1 MVDNNEPNLLS
12 GGLGGNSPAEGS
24 AASAMGNSVV
34 NSRLSVDLT
43 MLKGLNE
50 ELTKLDG
57 NVKKIKDK
65 FKSLTKE
72 AKDLTT
78 QLNKAATA
86 MGKIG
91 GGTGSSGYM
100 DMSKGMPP
108 AATAPPPGTGG
119 GGSGISTEAADA
131 IAILSQLGIVPPG
144 IGAAAGAASGGTQKA
159 GGGNALQRITGSK
172 AFQALEM
179 AVQEIDNRV
188 DRNRQY
194 ALPAD
199 RLSVMLQQQ
208 YSMSQR
214 QVQSD
219 LRDPLRQYKLGYGGI
234 NELLAMQS
242 RTGLSARMQASSVE
256 SLRALSG
263 YSLGAG
269 DVTNYI
275 ESMASADTV
284 NRMFMMTGTSM
295 YGIGGQ
301 QKSAMQV
308 NQELIQRLGLN
319 NREIIQGGRQSGSV
333 LRQRLAMSGLDEGA
347 QDMLL
352 QYAESNIS
360 FKERGG
366 TGYYDPSNKTH
377 RNIMGIEG
385 NYATQEEETT
395 RTEVSREEQMYK
407 RQADNYAQME
417 KNLQA
422 TNKAL
427 EKFEDLLSGIIG
439 GRTSMRGNP
448 IAKMTQMLGMGLT
461 PFFPQIGIPLMAIG
475 GVLGDGGEGEGT
487 GRISAK
493 NPTNKRQTGGQQA
506 LLSQLKPLLR
516 EPLERLMSDRPGI
529 TIMKGGAYRSP
540 ETQEQLFK
548 SRYVKTDKKTN
559 TYYEG
564 SYWEK
569 KPGEPMTAP
578 PGLSYH
584 EIGLAA
590 DLSFASAEDV
600 QWLQRNAN
608 KYGLDEFSRHDE
620 PWHVQPKGIPA
631 SRRHYEEQGASQGT
645 DRSGVGRYIPG
656 TTGETREI
664 SPNGQTAGTMTS
676 GIELSAVISS
686 QLSIAESMASFANE
700 RQVIMFDSSPEGNYA
715 GFGGGVGGSSPSDVD
730 NGRGGGHGKTDEQRK
745 KYYRRLR
752 NKRGEN
758 RLSPGAVADKLR
770 GITVRG
776 RKLTTDEVNY
786 FTKIIGRETGGTYD
800 ANAYNDTA
808 STKDFS
814 FGLLQLNLLGQNKND
829 LFRKFPQYKKDYSG
843 LWDPQKNIEAAAGW
857 LMADGLTTD
866 RGQNIYYHWAGE
878 INDPLSGK
886 GGYKK
891 HLGDPSDYSPKPV
904 AASGSSTATMV
915 KPVTNNTTFNI
926 NPTINVTSSGSER
939 IDAAKLAKEVAKLI
953 DREVKMMNVRN
964 S

>member
-1 MVDNNEPNLLS
+1 VVDNNEPNLAT
-12 GGLGGNSPAEGS
+12 GGLGGDSAAEGS
-24 AASAMGNSVV
+24 AASAMGNAVV

-65 FKSLTKE
+65 FKSLTRE

-86 MGKIG
+86 MGKMG
-91 GGTGSSGYM
+91 GSAGSSGYM
-100 DMSKGMPP
+100 DTSKGMPP
-108 AATAPPPGTGG
+108 AASAPPPGT

-131 IAILSQLGIVPPG
+131 IAILAQLGIGPSGP
-144 IGAAAGAASGGTQKA
+144 GAAPASGGTKKTS
-159 GGGNALQRITGSK
+159 ALKTFTGSK
-172 AFQALEM
+172 GFEALQM

-188 DRNRQY
+188 DRNKQY

-199 RLSVMLQQQ
+199 RLSVVLQQQ
-208 YSMSQR
+208 YNMSQG
-214 QVQSD
+214 QVQRD

-256 SLRALSG
+256 SLRALTG
-263 YSLGAG
+263 YSATAG
-269 DVTNYI
+269 DVTQYI
-275 ESMASADTV
+275 ESMGQADTV
-284 NRMFMMTGTSM
+284 NRMFMMTGTSL

-319 NREIIQGGRQSGSV
+319 NREIIEGGRQDGSV
-333 LRQRLAMSGLDEGA
+333 LRQRLSMAGLDQGA

-366 TGYYDPSNKTH
+366 QGYYDPSNKTH

-427 EKFEDLLSGIIG
+427 EKFEDFLSSIIG
-439 GRTSMRGNP
+439 ARTSIRGNP
-448 IAKMTQMLGMGLT
+448 IAKMTQMLGMGLA
-461 PFFPQIGIPLMAIG
+461 PFFPHIGIPLMAIG
-475 GVLGDGGEGEGT
+475 GVLGDGGEGGGT
-487 GRISAK
+487 GRIQAK
-493 NPTNKRQTGGQQA
+493 NPTNKVRAGNQDA
-506 LLSQLKPLLR
+506 LLSQLKPTLR
-516 EPLERLMSDRPGI
+516 EPLERLMTDRPGI

-540 ETQEQLFK
+540 QAQDALFR

-559 TYYEG
+559 TYFEG

-590 DLSFASAEDV
+590 DLNFASNEDV
-600 QWLQRNAN
+600 MWLQRNAS

-620 PWHVQPKGIPA
+620 PWHVQPSGIPA
-631 SRRHYEEQGASQGT
+631 SRRNYEEGGAPQGT
-645 DRSGVGRYIPG
+645 DRSGVGRYEPG
-656 TTGETREI
+656 TTGETRET
-664 SPNGQTAGTMTS
+664 SPYGQSAGQMTS

-686 QLSIAESMASFANE
+686 QLSIAESMASFASE
-700 RQVIMFDSSPEGNYA
+700 RQVIMFDNSPEGNYA

-730 NGRGGGHGKTDEQRK
+730 NGRGGGHGKTDEERK
-745 KYYRRLR
+745 KHYRRMR
-752 NKRGEN
+752 NK
-758 RLSPGAVADKLR
+758 LGASHQSVGSLETRLR

-776 RKLTTDEVNY
+776 RKLTSDEVSN
-786 FTKIIGRETGGTYD
+786 FTQLMLRESRYD
-800 ANAYNDTA
+800 ANAYNDDS
-808 STKDFS
+808 STSDFS
-814 FGLLQLNLLGQNKND
+814 FGLLQLNLLGNNKND
-829 LFRKFPQYKKDYSG
+829 LFKKFPQYKKDYSG
-843 LWDPQKNIEAAAGW
+843 LWNPQNNIEAAAGW
-857 LMADGLTTD
+857 LMADGLTTG
-866 RGQNIYYHWAGE
+866 RGNNIYYHWAGE
-878 INDPLSGK
+878 VNDPLSGK
-886 GGYKK
+886 GGFKK
-891 HLGDPSDYSPKPV
+891 NLGDPSDYAPKPASATSPTN
-904 AASGSSTATMV
+904 AASLKT
-915 KPVTNNTTFNI
+915 VTNNATFNI
-926 NPTINVTSSGSER
+926 NPTINMTTSGSIP
-939 IDAAKLAKEVAKLI
+939 IDANKLAKEVSKLI
-953 DREVKMMNVRN
+953 EREVKMMNVRT